1 MIQTSANFSLLT
13 VDKTRMTKK
22 RPRIAHLT
30 GEVAPKDKII
40 FRYSKLSVNFM
51 PGEVMT
57 TVKNEVSNN

>member
-1 MIQTSANFSLLT
+1 
-13 VDKTRMTKK
+13 MTKK